1 MYARWNIEA
10 KLAAASEWVRAEYA
24 DLANAATEMGCG
36 SVAESGPGTSL
47 RLNGRSV
54 VRLHPKRTYLAL
66 GFPDD
71 LRDDV
76 DTLTGALRAQRGAAW
91 LNYTSDVCDRETVQM
106 LIGKAV
112 SIRQHAPPAK
122 GPTRTGA
129 VARPGGMV
137 GIRDDDRDLQLLL
150 DVLRAFHRYADASG
164 RQPAVKVIRE
174 AMFFHWEGPRLP
186 SGGKYSPLVPHTPAA
201 RARKEAGYRDG
212 FVLEH
217 VLPVNLLIRQLLAD
231 LPVDADALRQ
241 RLEAAADR
249 VVITKE
255 EDSALIAAGVGSSV
269 PTPGDPWSRYAA
281 AGMDPTLFA
290 ALA

>member
-1 MYARWNIEA
+1 MNVRWDIEA

-24 DLANAATEMGCG
+24 DLANSATEMGCDT
-36 SVAESGPGTSL
+36 VAESGPGTSL

-54 VRLHPKRTYLAL
+54 VRLHPKRTHLAL

-91 LNYTSDVCDRETVQM
+91 LNYTSEVCDRETVQM

-112 SIRQHAPPAK
+112 SIRQHAPPAR
-122 GPTRTGA
+122 GPTRAGA
-129 VARPGGMV
+129 VARSGGTV

-186 SGGKYSPLVPHTPAA
+186 PGGKYSPLVPHTPAA
-201 RARKEAGYRDG
+201 RARKEAGHRDG

-217 VLPVNLLIRQLLAD
+217 VLPVNLLIKQLLAD
-231 LPVDADALRQ
+231 LPADADALRQ
-241 RLEAAADR
+241 RLEAATDR

-269 PTPGDPWSRYAA
+269 PTPGDPWSRYTA